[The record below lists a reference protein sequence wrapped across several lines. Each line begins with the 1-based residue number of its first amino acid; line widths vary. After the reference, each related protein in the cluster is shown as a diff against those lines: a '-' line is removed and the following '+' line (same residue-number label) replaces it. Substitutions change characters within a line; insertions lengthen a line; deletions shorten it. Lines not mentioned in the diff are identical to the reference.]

1 MSSYG
6 QLKRDAAI
14 FVPVGLIVPWTTA
27 TAPSGFLLCAG
38 QEVSRTAYAALFA
51 VISTTYGSGNG
62 SSTFN
67 LPDLAGKQVVFDDG
81 NTTLAAN
88 AGAASATINTN
99 INTASANISSNV
111 SGNTANFALT
121 VNHLPAHTHKM
132 FGTNT
137 ERPSNLRI
145 TSHPNSNVAHEG
157 SGGNAGYIMQRD
169 LNYATPNAGTTSS
182 VFNGNA
188 NGSNHAHGAGNL
200 AVASNFGGTINATTD
215 NVSSLLYTSL
225 ILNAIIKH

>member
-38 QEVSRTAYAALFA
+38 QAVSRTDYAALFA
-51 VISTTYGSGNG
+51 VIGTTYGSGNG
-62 SSTFN
+62 STTFN
-67 LPDLAGKQVVFDDG
+67 IPDLAGKQVVFDDG

-99 INTASANISSNV
+99 INTDSANITSNV
-111 SGNTANFALT
+111 SGSTADFALT
-121 VNHLPAHTHKM
+121 VNHLPAHKHKM
-132 FGTNT
+132 FGNNT
-137 ERPSNLRI
+137 SRPSSLRI
-145 TSHPNSNVAHEG
+145 TSHSNSNVAHEG
-157 SGGNAGYIMQRD
+157 SGGNAGYIMQKD
-169 LNYATPNAGTTSS
+169 PNNATPTAGNTSNA
-182 VFNGNA
+182 FNGNA
-188 NGSNHAHGAGNL
+188 NGANHAHGAGNL
-200 AVASNFGGTINATTD
+200 AVTSTFGGTINATSS

>member
-38 QEVSRTAYAALFA
+38 QEVSRTDYAALFA

-99 INTASANISSNV
+99 INTASASISSNV
-111 SGNTANFALT
+111 TGSTDNVQLTANQIPL
-121 VNHLPAHTHKM
+121 HSHKM
-132 FGTNT
+132 FGTNNS
-137 ERPSNLRI
+137 RPSSLRI

-169 LNYATPNAGTTSS
+169 QNNATPNAGKTSNYG
-182 VFNGNA
+182 NG
-188 NGSNHAHGAGNL
+188 GNHAHGVGNL
-200 AVASNFGGTINATTD
+200 AVSSTLGGTINATTD

>member
-38 QEVSRTAYAALFA
+38 QEVSRTDYAALFA

-111 SGNTANFALT
+111 SGSTDNVQLTANQIPT
-121 VNHLPAHTHKM
+121 HSHKM

-137 ERPSNLRI
+137 SRPSALRI
-145 TSHPNSNVAHEG
+145 TSYPNSNVAHEG

-169 LNYATPNAGTTSS
+169 QNNATPNAGKTSNYG
-182 VFNGNA
+182 NG
-188 NGSNHAHGAGNL
+188 GNHAHGAGNL
-200 AVASNFGGTINATTD
+200 AVSSTLGGTINATTD

>member
-38 QEVSRTAYAALFA
+38 QEVSRTDYAALFA

-99 INTASANISSNV
+99 INTASATITSNV
-111 SGNTANFALT
+111 SGSTDNFALT
-121 VNHLPAHTHKM
+121 ANHLPAHKHKM
-132 FGTNT
+132 FGTNNS
-137 ERPSNLRI
+137 RPSSLRI
-145 TSHPNSNVAHEG
+145 TSHSNSNVAHEG
-157 SGGNAGYIMQRD
+157 SGGNAGYIIQRD
-169 LNYATPNAGTTSS
+169 QNNATPNAGNT
-182 VFNGNA
+182 GNA
-188 NGSNHAHGAGNL
+188 YSGGANNANHAHGAGNL
-200 AVASNFGGTINATTD
+200 AVTSTLGGTINATSD